1 MKQKIK
7 KRNEKREQRCFYPL
21 LSNFLLIPN
30 FAYFKTNQDSRKG
43 VLFKLKQNG
52 INGVLLNFIKDFTL
66 FWKDRVVINSY
77 YSTWSQCRHQSR
89 LHPWVNNLHKQIVRE
104 SLFENVPGDDTSLSD
119 KVYNVN
125 PICTEGAQICAP
137 LWKITRCMSNF
148 DARTCALLTFN
159 NFLEWLSLLN

>member
-1 MKQKIK
+1 MQVKVKPKIK

-21 LSNFLLIPN
+21 ISNFLLIPN

-52 INGVLLNFIKDFTL
+52 INGVLLNFIKDFTQ
-66 FWKDRVVINSY
+66 FWKDRVAINSH
-77 YSTWSQCRHQSR
+77 YSTWGQCRHQSR
-89 LHPWVNNLHKQIVRE
+89 LPPWVNNLHKQFVRG
-104 SLFENVPGDDTSLSD
+104 SLFENVLGNDTSLSD

-125 PICTEGAQICAP
+125 SICTAGAQICAP

-148 DARTCALLTFN
+148 DARTLCFTEF
-159 NFLEWLSLLN
+159 

>member
-7 KRNEKREQRCFYPL
+7 KRNEKREQRCFHPL

-66 FWKDRVVINSY
+66 FWKDRVVINSH

-89 LHPWVNNLHKQIVRE
+89 LHPWVNNLHKQIVRGSFLKM
-104 SLFENVPGDDTSLSD
+104 SLVTIRLFRIKFTMLTLFVPRVRRSVHPYGKLPG
-119 KVYNVN
+119 V
-125 PICTEGAQICAP
+125 
-137 LWKITRCMSNF
+137 
-148 DARTCALLTFN
+148 
-159 NFLEWLSLLN
+159 